1 MNKLYFYLT
10 AILLFFNINLFS
22 QNSPPWDFN
31 GVDHGFVAQN
41 YASLAIGDTY
51 VTFTLNDSD
60 GDGNAESANSNFKNT
75 DAGIDTSLGGFIAI
89 TMKNETANN
98 KMQAILGPPSGT
110 CGCFVNFE
118 TLSANDSDFVTHYI
132 NVGANSIWTGTLS
145 EITFRFKKGNGINNE
160 TFAGDILIDHIEI
173 VDAIPATPRV
183 DYTFDDTTD
192 SEGFSGV
199 NGVTVT
205 QPVAG
210 ELNLDIAAQSPY
222 PKLEQTGLY
231 SVDADVYK
239 YVLVTLVNNSP
250 KNKLTLVS
258 PSGGNEYSGVDMVA
272 NDGVVQTYE
281 LDLTNLTNWNG
292 TQSNWWLQLVENL
305 GDGVVASAGIVDIQ
319 QILFSEETTQEPDEC
334 PIPVITTWSMTGD
347 GVNFDGTNQDGVT
360 GYQIEYS
367 TSTFI
372 AGDGTATVYEFD
384 AFPHTMTGLQPSTTY
399 YFTIR
404 SICGDN
410 YSEWEQNPDNNGNGP
425 DAYTTNTCPSSY
437 SLPYLN
443 DFNDPVAWT
452 SCQTFADNDGDGNFW
467 FYQAFDDDTA
477 DLSANSASYI
487 NGVGPLTP
495 DNWVIM
501 GPIDLTNHTDALL
514 EWEVRG
520 LDSSWCNENYSVYVG
535 SSNNYSDLLGSS
547 VSYTETISG
556 DACGSWANRSL
567 DISAATGDLVYIGL
581 RHHDVTDMYTLN
593 IDNVSVTSS
602 TMSNEDFTLDNIEY
616 TFNQDT
622 NILRITSTEVLSN
635 IQIYNMLGQE
645 VLNNKLNQTSE
656 SVDLSDFSS
665 AVYIVNIEG
674 NNSRTKNFKL
684 VVK

>member
-10 AILLFFNINLFS
+10 AILLFYNINLLS
-22 QNSPPWDFN
+22 QNPPPWDFN

-41 YASLAIGDTY
+41 YASLTIGDTY

-118 TLSANDSDFVTHYI
+118 TLSANDSEFVTHYI

-258 PSGGNEYSGVDMVA
+258 PSGGNEYSTVDMVA

-292 TQSNWWLQLVENL
+292 TQANWWLQLVENP

-367 TSTFI
+367 TSTFT

-410 YSEWEQNPDNNGNGP
+410 YSEWEQNPNNNGDGP
-425 DAYTTNTCPSSY
+425 DAYTTTTCPSSY

-443 DFNDPVAWT
+443 DFNDPVTWT
-452 SCQTFADNDGDGNFW
+452 SCQTFYDNDGDGNFW
-467 FYQAFDDDTA
+467 FYTTIDDSDNLTASSFSWNGSAF
-477 DLSANSASYI
+477 
-487 NGVGPLTP
+487 TP

-501 GPIDLTNHTDALL
+501 GPIDLTNVSDALL
-514 EWEVRG
+514 EWEVQA
-520 LDSSWCNENYSVYVG
+520 LDPAYCNENYSVYVG

-547 VSYTETISG
+547 VSYTETLESGG

-581 RHHDVTDMYTLN
+581 RHHDVTDVYILS

-635 IQIYNMLGQE
+635 IQIYNTLGQE

-656 SVDLSDFSS
+656 SVDLSDLNS

>member
-1 MNKLYFYLT
+1 MSFMLTSQENIFFSEYAEGSSNNKYLEIYNNSDQT
-10 AILLFFNINLFS
+10 VDLTQYAFPNVSNDPTTVGEYEYWNTFDAGATIEPFGIYVIANPSADGAILAEA
-22 QNSPPWDFN
+22 DM
-31 GVDHGFVAQN
+31 
-41 YASLAIGDTY
+41 
-51 VTFTLNDSD
+51 TFTYLSNGDDGFKLVYGTEDSFTVVD
-60 GDGNAESANSNFKNT
+60 ELGDWQGDPGSGW
-75 DAGIDTSLGGFIAI
+75 DVAGVSGG
-89 TMKNETANN
+89 TANHTLVRKSSVQN
-98 KMQAILGPPSGT
+98 GSSWSVSAGT
-110 CGCFVNFE
+110 TAE
-118 TLSANDSDFVTHYI
+118 
-132 NVGANSIWTGTLS
+132 
-145 EITFRFKKGNGINNE
+145 
-160 TFAGDILIDHIEI
+160 
-173 VDAIPATPRV
+173 
-183 DYTFDDTTD
+183 D
-192 SEGFSGV
+192 SEW
-199 NGVTVT
+199 
-205 QPVAG
+205 
-210 ELNLDIAAQSPY
+210 I
-222 PKLEQTGLY
+222 
-231 SVDADVYK
+231 VYDQD
-239 YVLVTLVNNSP
+239 TW
-250 KNKLTLVS
+250 
-258 PSGGNEYSGVDMVA
+258 
-272 NDGVVQTYE
+272 TY
-281 LDLTNLTNWNG
+281 
-292 TQSNWWLQLVENL
+292 L
-305 GDGVVASAGIVDIQ
+305 GSHEI
-319 QILFSEETTQEPDEC
+319 ETTQDEC

-367 TSTFI
+367 TSTFTP
-372 AGDGTATVYEFD
+372 GDGTATVYEFD

-410 YSEWEQNPDNNGNGP
+410 YSEWEQNPDNNGDGP
-425 DAYTTNTCPSSY
+425 DAYTTTTCPSSY

-452 SCQTFADNDGDGNFW
+452 SCQIFNDNDGDGNFW
-467 FYQAFDDDTA
+467 FYQAFDADTA

-520 LDSSWCNENYSVYVG
+520 FDASWCNENYSVYVG

-581 RHHDVTDMYTLN
+581 RHHGVTDMYILN

-635 IQIYNMLGQE
+635 IKIYNMLGQE

-656 SVDLSDFSS
+656 SVDLSDLSN

>member
-10 AILLFFNINLFS
+10 AILLFYNINLFS
-22 QNSPPWDFN
+22 QNPPPWDFN

-41 YASLAIGDTY
+41 YASLTIGDTY

-132 NVGANSIWTGTLS
+132 NVGANSIWTGNLS

-258 PSGGNEYSGVDMVA
+258 PSGGNEYSTVDMVA

-292 TQSNWWLQLVENL
+292 TQANWWLQLVENP

-367 TSTFI
+367 TSTFTP
-372 AGDGTATVYEFD
+372 GDGTATVYEFD

-399 YFTIR
+399 YFTVR

-410 YSEWEQNPDNNGNGP
+410 YSEWEQNPDNNGDGP
-425 DAYTTNTCPSSY
+425 DAYTTTTCPSSY

-443 DFNDPVAWT
+443 DFNDPVTWT
-452 SCQTFADNDGDGNFW
+452 SCQTFYDNDGDGNFW
-467 FYQAFDDDTA
+467 FYTTIDDSDNLTASSFSWNGSAF
-477 DLSANSASYI
+477 
-487 NGVGPLTP
+487 TP

-501 GPIDLTNHTDALL
+501 GPIDLTNVSDALL
-514 EWEVRG
+514 EWEVQA
-520 LDSSWCNENYSVYVG
+520 LDPAYCNENYSVYVG

-547 VSYTETISG
+547 VSYTETLESGG

-581 RHHDVTDMYTLN
+581 RHHDVTDVYIIS

-635 IQIYNMLGQE
+635 IKIYNMLGQE

-656 SVDLSDFSS
+656 SVDLSDLSS

-674 NNSRTKNFKL
+674 NNSKTKNFKL

>member
-10 AILLFFNINLFS
+10 AILLFYNINLFS
-22 QNSPPWDFN
+22 QNPPPWDFN

-41 YASLAIGDTY
+41 YASLTIGDTY

-239 YVLVTLVNNSP
+239 YVLITLVNNSP

-258 PSGGNEYSGVDMVA
+258 PSGGNEYSTVDMVA

-292 TQSNWWLQLVENL
+292 TQANWWLQLVENP

-367 TSTFI
+367 TSTFT

-410 YSEWEQNPDNNGNGP
+410 YSEWEQNPNNNGDGP
-425 DAYTTNTCPSSY
+425 DAYTTTTCPSSY

-443 DFNDPVAWT
+443 DFNDPVTWT
-452 SCQTFADNDGDGNFW
+452 SCQTFYDNDGDGNFW
-467 FYQAFDDDTA
+467 FYTTIDDSDNLTASSFSWNGSAF
-477 DLSANSASYI
+477 
-487 NGVGPLTP
+487 TP

-501 GPIDLTNHTDALL
+501 GPIDLTNVSDALL
-514 EWEVRG
+514 EWEVQA
-520 LDSSWCNENYSVYVG
+520 LDPAYCNENYSVYVG

-581 RHHDVTDMYTLN
+581 RHHGVTDMYILN

-656 SVDLSDFSS
+656 SVDLSDLSS

>member
-1 MNKLYFYLT
+1 MKQLYFILIFLMSFMFTSQENIFFSEYAEGSSNNKYLEIYNNSDQT
-10 AILLFFNINLFS
+10 VDLTQYAFPNVSNDPTTVGEYEYWNTFDAGATIEPFGIYVIANPSADGAILAEA
-22 QNSPPWDFN
+22 DM
-31 GVDHGFVAQN
+31 
-41 YASLAIGDTY
+41 
-51 VTFTLNDSD
+51 TFTYLSNGDDGFKLVYGTEDSFTVVD
-60 GDGNAESANSNFKNT
+60 ELGDWQGDPGSGW
-75 DAGIDTSLGGFIAI
+75 DVAGVSGG
-89 TMKNETANN
+89 TANHTLVRKSSVQN
-98 KMQAILGPPSGT
+98 GSSWSVSAGT
-110 CGCFVNFE
+110 TAE
-118 TLSANDSDFVTHYI
+118 
-132 NVGANSIWTGTLS
+132 
-145 EITFRFKKGNGINNE
+145 
-160 TFAGDILIDHIEI
+160 
-173 VDAIPATPRV
+173 
-183 DYTFDDTTD
+183 D
-192 SEGFSGV
+192 SEW
-199 NGVTVT
+199 
-205 QPVAG
+205 
-210 ELNLDIAAQSPY
+210 I
-222 PKLEQTGLY
+222 
-231 SVDADVYK
+231 VYDQD
-239 YVLVTLVNNSP
+239 TW
-250 KNKLTLVS
+250 
-258 PSGGNEYSGVDMVA
+258 
-272 NDGVVQTYE
+272 TY
-281 LDLTNLTNWNG
+281 
-292 TQSNWWLQLVENL
+292 L
-305 GDGVVASAGIVDIQ
+305 GSHEI
-319 QILFSEETTQEPDEC
+319 ETTQDEC

-367 TSTFI
+367 TSTFTP
-372 AGDGTATVYEFD
+372 GDGTATVYEFD

-410 YSEWEQNPDNNGNGP
+410 YSEWEQNPDNNGDGP
-425 DAYTTNTCPSSY
+425 DAYTTTTCPSSY

-452 SCQTFADNDGDGNFW
+452 SCQTFNDNDGDGNFW
-467 FYQAFDDDTA
+467 FYQAFDADTA

-520 LDSSWCNENYSVYVG
+520 FDANWCNENYSVYVG

-581 RHHDVTDMYTLN
+581 RHHGVTDMYILN

-656 SVDLSDFSS
+656 SVDLSDLSS

>member
-10 AILLFFNINLFS
+10 AILLFYNINLFS
-22 QNSPPWDFN
+22 QNPPPWDFN

-41 YASLAIGDTY
+41 YASLTIGDTY

-132 NVGANSIWTGTLS
+132 NVAANSIWTGTLN

-258 PSGGNEYSGVDMVA
+258 PSGGNEYSTVDMVA
-272 NDGVVQTYE
+272 NDGVAQTYE

-292 TQSNWWLQLVENL
+292 TQANWWLQLVENP

-367 TSTFI
+367 TSTFT

-399 YFTIR
+399 YFTVR

-410 YSEWEQNPDNNGNGP
+410 YSEWEQNPDNNGDGP
-425 DAYTTNTCPSSY
+425 DAYTTTTCPSSY

-443 DFNDPVAWT
+443 DFNDPVTWT
-452 SCQTFADNDGDGNFW
+452 SCQTFYDNDGDGNFW
-467 FYQAFDDDTA
+467 FYTTIDDSDNLTASSFSWNGSAF
-477 DLSANSASYI
+477 
-487 NGVGPLTP
+487 TP

-501 GPIDLTNHTDALL
+501 GPIDLTNVSDALL
-514 EWEVRG
+514 EWEVQA
-520 LDSSWCNENYSVYVG
+520 LDPAYCNENYSVYVG

-547 VSYTETISG
+547 VSYTETLESGG

-581 RHHDVTDMYTLN
+581 RHHDVTDVYILS

-656 SVDLSDFSS
+656 SVDLSDLSS

>member
-1 MNKLYFYLT
+1 MKQLYFILIFLMSFMLISQENIFFSEYAEGSSNNKYLEIYNNSDQT
-10 AILLFFNINLFS
+10 VDLTQYAFPNVSNDPTTVGEYEYWNTFDAGATIEPFGIYVIANPSADGAILAEA
-22 QNSPPWDFN
+22 DM
-31 GVDHGFVAQN
+31 
-41 YASLAIGDTY
+41 
-51 VTFTLNDSD
+51 TFTYLSNGDDGFKLVYGTEDSFTVVD
-60 GDGNAESANSNFKNT
+60 ELGDWQGDPGSGW
-75 DAGIDTSLGGFIAI
+75 DVAGVSSG
-89 TMKNETANN
+89 TANHTLVRKSSVQN
-98 KMQAILGPPSGT
+98 GSSWSVSAGT
-110 CGCFVNFE
+110 TAE
-118 TLSANDSDFVTHYI
+118 
-132 NVGANSIWTGTLS
+132 
-145 EITFRFKKGNGINNE
+145 
-160 TFAGDILIDHIEI
+160 
-173 VDAIPATPRV
+173 
-183 DYTFDDTTD
+183 D
-192 SEGFSGV
+192 SEW
-199 NGVTVT
+199 
-205 QPVAG
+205 
-210 ELNLDIAAQSPY
+210 I
-222 PKLEQTGLY
+222 
-231 SVDADVYK
+231 VYDQD
-239 YVLVTLVNNSP
+239 TW
-250 KNKLTLVS
+250 
-258 PSGGNEYSGVDMVA
+258 
-272 NDGVVQTYE
+272 TY
-281 LDLTNLTNWNG
+281 
-292 TQSNWWLQLVENL
+292 L
-305 GDGVVASAGIVDIQ
+305 GSHEI
-319 QILFSEETTQEPDEC
+319 ETTQDEC

-367 TSTFI
+367 TSTFT
-372 AGDGTATVYEFD
+372 AGDGTATIYEFD

-410 YSEWEQNPDNNGNGP
+410 YSEWEQNPDNNGDGP
-425 DAYTTNTCPSSY
+425 DAYTTTTCPSSY

-452 SCQTFADNDGDGNFW
+452 SCQTFNDNDGDGNFW
-467 FYQAFDDDTA
+467 FYQAFDADTA

-520 LDSSWCNENYSVYVG
+520 FDASWCNENYSVYVG
-535 SSNNYSDLLGSS
+535 SSNNYSDLVGSS

-581 RHHDVTDMYTLN
+581 RHHGVTDMYILN

-656 SVDLSDFSS
+656 SVDLSDLSS

-674 NNSRTKNFKL
+674 NNSRTKSFKL

>member
-1 MNKLYFYLT
+1 MSFMLTSQENIFFSEYAEGSSNNKYLEIYNNSDQT
-10 AILLFFNINLFS
+10 VDLTQYAFPNVSNDPTTVGEYEYWNTFDAGATIEPFGIYVIANPSADGAILAEA
-22 QNSPPWDFN
+22 DM
-31 GVDHGFVAQN
+31 
-41 YASLAIGDTY
+41 
-51 VTFTLNDSD
+51 TFTYLSNGDDGFKLVYGTEDSFTVVD
-60 GDGNAESANSNFKNT
+60 ELGDWQGDPGSGW
-75 DAGIDTSLGGFIAI
+75 DVAGVSGG
-89 TMKNETANN
+89 TANHTLVRKSSVQN
-98 KMQAILGPPSGT
+98 GSSWSVSAGT
-110 CGCFVNFE
+110 TAE
-118 TLSANDSDFVTHYI
+118 
-132 NVGANSIWTGTLS
+132 
-145 EITFRFKKGNGINNE
+145 
-160 TFAGDILIDHIEI
+160 
-173 VDAIPATPRV
+173 
-183 DYTFDDTTD
+183 D
-192 SEGFSGV
+192 SEW
-199 NGVTVT
+199 
-205 QPVAG
+205 
-210 ELNLDIAAQSPY
+210 I
-222 PKLEQTGLY
+222 
-231 SVDADVYK
+231 VYDQD
-239 YVLVTLVNNSP
+239 TW
-250 KNKLTLVS
+250 
-258 PSGGNEYSGVDMVA
+258 
-272 NDGVVQTYE
+272 TY
-281 LDLTNLTNWNG
+281 
-292 TQSNWWLQLVENL
+292 L
-305 GDGVVASAGIVDIQ
+305 GSHEI
-319 QILFSEETTQEPDEC
+319 ETTQDEC

-367 TSTFI
+367 TSTFT
-372 AGDGTATVYEFD
+372 AGDGTATIYEFD

-410 YSEWEQNPDNNGNGP
+410 YSEWEQNPNNNGDGP
-425 DAYTTNTCPSSY
+425 DAYTTTTCPSSY

-452 SCQTFADNDGDGNFW
+452 SCQTFNDNDGDGNFW
-467 FYQAFDDDTA
+467 FYQAFDADTA

-520 LDSSWCNENYSVYVG
+520 FDANWCNENYSVYVG

-581 RHHDVTDMYTLN
+581 RHHGVTDMYILN

-656 SVDLSDFSS
+656 SVDLSDLSS

>member
-10 AILLFFNINLFS
+10 AILLFYNINLFS
-22 QNSPPWDFN
+22 QNPPPWDFN

-41 YASLAIGDTY
+41 YASLTIGDTY

-160 TFAGDILIDHIEI
+160 TFAGNILIDHIEI

-258 PSGGNEYSGVDMVA
+258 PIGGNEYSTVDMVA

-292 TQSNWWLQLVENL
+292 TQSNWWLQLVENP

-367 TSTFI
+367 TSTFTP
-372 AGDGTATVYEFD
+372 GDGTATVYEFD

-399 YFTIR
+399 YFTVR

-410 YSEWEQNPDNNGNGP
+410 YSEWEQNPDNNGDGP
-425 DAYTTNTCPSSY
+425 DAYTTTTCPSSY

-443 DFNDPVAWT
+443 DFNDPVTWT
-452 SCQTFADNDGDGNFW
+452 SCQTFYDNDGDGNFW
-467 FYQAFDDDTA
+467 FYTTIDNSDNLTASSFSWNGSAF
-477 DLSANSASYI
+477 
-487 NGVGPLTP
+487 TP

-501 GPIDLTNHTDALL
+501 GPIDLTNVSDALL
-514 EWEVRG
+514 EWEVQA
-520 LDSSWCNENYSVYVG
+520 LDPAYCNENYSVYVG

-547 VSYTETISG
+547 VSYTETLESGG

-581 RHHDVTDMYTLN
+581 RHHDVTDVYILS

-656 SVDLSDFSS
+656 SVDLSDLSS

>member
-10 AILLFFNINLFS
+10 AILLFYNINLFS
-22 QNSPPWDFN
+22 QNPPPWDFN

-41 YASLAIGDTY
+41 YASLTIGDTY

-132 NVGANSIWTGTLS
+132 NVAANSIWTGTLS

-173 VDAIPATPRV
+173 VDAIPATPRF

-258 PSGGNEYSGVDMVA
+258 PSGGNEYSTVDMVA

-292 TQSNWWLQLVENL
+292 TQSNWWLQLVENP

-367 TSTFI
+367 TSTFTP
-372 AGDGTATVYEFD
+372 GDGTATVYEFD

-399 YFTIR
+399 YFTVR

-410 YSEWEQNPDNNGNGP
+410 YSEWEQNPDNNGDGP
-425 DAYTTNTCPSSY
+425 DAYTTTTCPSSY

-443 DFNDPVAWT
+443 DFNDPVTWT
-452 SCQTFADNDGDGNFW
+452 SCQTFYDNDGDGNFW
-467 FYQAFDDDTA
+467 FYTTIDNSDNLTASSFSWNGSAF
-477 DLSANSASYI
+477 
-487 NGVGPLTP
+487 TP

-501 GPIDLTNHTDALL
+501 GPIDLTNVSDALL
-514 EWEVRG
+514 EWEVQA
-520 LDSSWCNENYSVYVG
+520 LDPAYCNENYSVYVG

-547 VSYTETISG
+547 VSYTETLESGG

-581 RHHDVTDMYTLN
+581 RHHDVTDVYILS

-622 NILRITSTEVLSN
+622 NILRITSAEVLSN

-656 SVDLSDFSS
+656 SVDLSDLSS
-665 AVYIVNIEG
+665 AVYLSLIHI
-674 NNSRTKNFKL
+674 
-684 VVK
+684 

>member
-10 AILLFFNINLFS
+10 AILLFYNINLFS
-22 QNSPPWDFN
+22 QNPPPWDFN

-41 YASLAIGDTY
+41 YASLTIGDTY

-132 NVGANSIWTGTLS
+132 NVAANSIWTGTLS

-173 VDAIPATPRV
+173 VDAIPATPRF

-258 PSGGNEYSGVDMVA
+258 PSGGNEYSTVDMVA

-292 TQSNWWLQLVENL
+292 TQSNWWLQLVENP

-367 TSTFI
+367 TSTFTP
-372 AGDGTATVYEFD
+372 GDGTATVYEFD

-399 YFTIR
+399 YFTVR

-410 YSEWEQNPDNNGNGP
+410 YSEWEQNPDNNGDGP
-425 DAYTTNTCPSSY
+425 DAYTTTTCPSSY

-452 SCQTFADNDGDGNFW
+452 SCQTFYDNDGDGNYW
-467 FYQAFDDDTA
+467 FYTTIDDSDNLTASSFSWNGSAF
-477 DLSANSASYI
+477 
-487 NGVGPLTP
+487 TP

-501 GPIDLTNHTDALL
+501 GPIDLTNVSDALL
-514 EWEVRG
+514 EWEVQA
-520 LDSSWCNENYSVYVG
+520 LDPAYCNENYSVYVG

-547 VSYTETISG
+547 VSYTETLESGG

-581 RHHDVTDMYTLN
+581 RHHDVTDVYILS

-622 NILRITSTEVLSN
+622 NILRITSAEVLSN

-656 SVDLSDFSS
+656 SVDLSDLSS

-674 NNSRTKNFKL
+674 NNSKTKNFKL

>member
-10 AILLFFNINLFS
+10 AILLFYNINLFS
-22 QNSPPWDFN
+22 QNPPPWDFN

-41 YASLAIGDTY
+41 YASLTIGDTY

-118 TLSANDSDFVTHYI
+118 TLSANDSEFVTHYI

-258 PSGGNEYSGVDMVA
+258 PSGGNEYSTVDMVA

-292 TQSNWWLQLVENL
+292 TQSNWWLQLVENP

-367 TSTFI
+367 TSTFTP
-372 AGDGTATVYEFD
+372 GDGTATVYEFD

-399 YFTIR
+399 YFTVR

-410 YSEWEQNPDNNGNGP
+410 YSEWEQNPDNNGDGP
-425 DAYTTNTCPSSY
+425 DAYTTTTCPSSY

-443 DFNDPVAWT
+443 DFNDPVTWT
-452 SCQTFADNDGDGNFW
+452 SCQTFYDNDGDGNFW
-467 FYQAFDDDTA
+467 FYTTIDDSDNLTASSFSWNGSAF
-477 DLSANSASYI
+477 
-487 NGVGPLTP
+487 TP

-501 GPIDLTNHTDALL
+501 GPIDLTNVSDALL
-514 EWEVRG
+514 EWEVQA
-520 LDSSWCNENYSVYVG
+520 LDPAYCNENYSVYVG

-547 VSYTETISG
+547 VSYTETLESGG

-581 RHHDVTDMYTLN
+581 RHHDVTDVYILS

-635 IQIYNMLGQE
+635 IKIYNMLGQE

-656 SVDLSDFSS
+656 SVDLSDLNS

>member
-1 MNKLYFYLT
+1 MKQLYFILIFLMSFMLTSQENIFFSEYAEGSSNNKYLEIYNNSDQT
-10 AILLFFNINLFS
+10 VDLTQYAFPNVSNDPTTIGEYEYWNTFDAGATIEPFGIYVIANPSADGAILAEA
-22 QNSPPWDFN
+22 DM
-31 GVDHGFVAQN
+31 
-41 YASLAIGDTY
+41 
-51 VTFTLNDSD
+51 TFTYLSNGDDGFKLVYGTEDSFTVVD
-60 GDGNAESANSNFKNT
+60 ELGDWQGDPGSGW
-75 DAGIDTSLGGFIAI
+75 DVAGVSGG
-89 TMKNETANN
+89 TANHTLVRKSSVQN
-98 KMQAILGPPSGT
+98 GSSWSVSAGT
-110 CGCFVNFE
+110 TAE
-118 TLSANDSDFVTHYI
+118 
-132 NVGANSIWTGTLS
+132 
-145 EITFRFKKGNGINNE
+145 
-160 TFAGDILIDHIEI
+160 
-173 VDAIPATPRV
+173 
-183 DYTFDDTTD
+183 D
-192 SEGFSGV
+192 SEWIVYDQDTWTYLGFH
-199 NGVTVT
+199 
-205 QPVAG
+205 
-210 ELNLDIAAQSPY
+210 EI
-222 PKLEQTGLY
+222 
-231 SVDADVYK
+231 
-239 YVLVTLVNNSP
+239 
-250 KNKLTLVS
+250 
-258 PSGGNEYSGVDMVA
+258 
-272 NDGVVQTYE
+272 
-281 LDLTNLTNWNG
+281 
-292 TQSNWWLQLVENL
+292 
-305 GDGVVASAGIVDIQ
+305 
-319 QILFSEETTQEPDEC
+319 ETTQDEC

-367 TSTFI
+367 TSTFT

-410 YSEWEQNPDNNGNGP
+410 YSEWEQNPNNNGDGP
-425 DAYTTNTCPSSY
+425 DAYTTTTCPSSY

-452 SCQTFADNDGDGNFW
+452 SCQTFNDNDGDGNFW
-467 FYQAFDDDTA
+467 FYQAFDADTA

-520 LDSSWCNENYSVYVG
+520 FDANWCNENYSVYVG

-581 RHHDVTDMYTLN
+581 RHHGVTDMYILN

-635 IQIYNMLGQE
+635 IKIYNMLGQE

-656 SVDLSDFSS
+656 SVDLSDLSS

>member
-10 AILLFFNINLFS
+10 AILLFYNINLFS
-22 QNSPPWDFN
+22 QNPPPWDFN

-41 YASLAIGDTY
+41 YASLTIGDTY

-160 TFAGDILIDHIEI
+160 TFAGNILIDHIEI

-258 PSGGNEYSGVDMVA
+258 PIGGNEYSTVDMVA

-292 TQSNWWLQLVENL
+292 TQANWWLQLVENP

-367 TSTFI
+367 TSTFT

-399 YFTIR
+399 YFTVR

-410 YSEWEQNPDNNGNGP
+410 YSEWEQNPNNNGDGP
-425 DAYTTNTCPSSY
+425 DAYTTTTCPSSY

-443 DFNDPVAWT
+443 DFNDPVTWT
-452 SCQTFADNDGDGNFW
+452 SCQTFYDNDGDGNFW
-467 FYQAFDDDTA
+467 FYTTIDDSDNLTASSFSWNGSAF
-477 DLSANSASYI
+477 
-487 NGVGPLTP
+487 TP

-501 GPIDLTNHTDALL
+501 GPIDLTNVSDALL
-514 EWEVRG
+514 EWEVQA
-520 LDSSWCNENYSVYVG
+520 LDPAYCNENYSVYVG

-547 VSYTETISG
+547 VSYTETLESGG

-581 RHHDVTDMYTLN
+581 RHHDVTDVYILS

-656 SVDLSDFSS
+656 SVDLSDLSS

-674 NNSRTKNFKL
+674 NNSRTKKFKL